1 VTLLVFGYAGY
12 YLCRSNFSVASPLI
26 IEDLV
31 AGGWDANV
39 AKVSLGSLA
48 SIGVFAYAV
57 GKFLSAGAVKLTSR
71 WFSYS
76 SYGAAMGFISLSYLN
91 PPKNTPSIAPAWME
105 MNLASWAFRP
115 RLTRAIIGTVL

>member
-1 VTLLVFGYAGY
+1 L
-12 YLCRSNFSVASPLI
+12 
-26 IEDLV
+26 
-31 AGGWDANV
+31 
-39 AKVSLGSLA
+39 LGSAGAIGCTALFALGGGLPIFTLA
-48 SIGVFAYAV
+48 WALNRLLQSTGWP
-57 GKFLSAGAVKLTSR
+57 GAVKLTSR